1 MIRRPPR
8 STRTDTL
15 FPYTTLFRSMTDA
28 ALLMRLLADTA
39 EGNQRAFRELYE
51 ATSSHLFGVLVRILN
66 RRDWAEEALQDCYL
80 KVWQKAEQ
88 YAPEK
93 GAPLTWMM
101 TIARYRALDL
111 LRMKRPEIRSE
122 EHKSELQSLL
132 RK

>member
-1 MIRRPPR
+1 
-8 STRTDTL
+8 
-15 FPYTTLFRSMTDA
+15 MTDA

-111 LRMKRPEIRSE
+111 LRMKRPEIGDR
-122 EHKSELQSLL
+122 KSTRLNSSH
-132 RK
+132 

>member
-1 MIRRPPR
+1 
-8 STRTDTL
+8 
-15 FPYTTLFRSMTDA
+15 MTDA

-101 TIARYRALDL
+101 TNARYRALDL
-111 LRMKRPEIRSE
+111 LRMMRPVIGMPDEDVAPPMPVDDGAVGRAAW
-122 EHKSELQSLL
+122 KG
-132 RK
+132 RVWRD